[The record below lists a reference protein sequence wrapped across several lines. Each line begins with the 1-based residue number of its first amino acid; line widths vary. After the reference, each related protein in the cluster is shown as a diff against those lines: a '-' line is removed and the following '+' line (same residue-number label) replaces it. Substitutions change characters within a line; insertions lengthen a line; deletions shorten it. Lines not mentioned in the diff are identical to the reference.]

1 MLRSVKDMQKFL
13 RLANYYRQFVKDFTR
28 IAKPLHEITRKDV
41 RWNWRGRQQKAFEE
55 LKERF
60 MIELVLITADLD
72 KGMRVEVNVLDFT
85 MGGVLSI
92 KCEDEKWRLVAYI
105 SKSLNEAERSY
116 KIYNKEI
123 LAIIRCL
130 EV

>member
-1 MLRSVKDMQKFL
+1 VKDMQKFL

>member
-1 MLRSVKDMQKFL
+1 VKDMQKFL

-60 MIELVLITADLD
+60 MIELVLITVDLD

>member
-1 MLRSVKDMQKFL
+1 VKDMQKFL

-92 KCEDEKWRLVAYI
+92 KCEDEKWRLVAYF